1 VPRTKEFR
9 PEEAPEKAMH
19 LFWVK
24 GYGATSMRDLL
35 EGMGIGRSSFYAT
48 FGDKRA
54 LFLAAFDRFE
64 GERTSWV
71 DEALAASGLDGVE
84 KVFRRTLGGFVAF
97 EPRRGRLLAYTAVEL
112 APPTTRRWPRGSRA
126 TSGVWR
132 RPSRGPWP
140 ALGRG
145 GEIPVAAGGD
155 PKALAR
161 FLVSTLHVQAADDR
175 RRSGADAAG

>member
-1 VPRTKEFR
+1 
-9 PEEAPEKAMH
+9 MH

-35 EGMGIGRSSFYAT
+35 EGMGIGRGSFYAT

-64 GERTSWV
+64 GGRTSWV
-71 DEALAASGLDGVE
+71 DEALAAPGLDGVE
-84 KVFRRTLGGFVAF
+84 KVFRRTRSGGLLPPSPGGDACSRT
-97 EPRRGRLLAYTAVEL
+97 PRSSS
-112 APPTTRRWPRGSRA
+112 PPTTRRWPRGSRA

-132 RPSRGPWP
+132 RSPRGRWP
-140 ALGRG
+140 ALGG
-145 GEIPVAAGGD
+145 PGDPGAAGGD

-175 RRSGADAAG
+175 RRSGPDAAG